1 MEYKIALIK
10 DIDQIIQ
17 MKNEVKQRIVDENLP
32 IWLNNYPLDEMII
45 EDINKKE
52 GRIITIDNK
61 VVAYAVFHHASVEY
75 EKGTFKKDNLQC
87 FGRVMV
93 SNEYIH
99 HHVGTFL
106 ISKMIEEAKTL
117 NVDGMGLLVDSCN
130 IKALNLYKKFN
141 FVKEGENQF
150 PFAYL
155 DIYTLYF

>member
-1 MEYKIALIK
+1 M
-10 DIDQIIQ
+10 
-17 MKNEVKQRIVDENLP
+17 
-32 IWLNNYPLDEMII
+32 
-45 EDINKKE
+45 
-52 GRIITIDNK
+52 
-61 VVAYAVFHHASVEY
+61 
-75 EKGTFKKDNLQC
+75 
-87 FGRVMV
+87 
-93 SNEYIH
+93 
-99 HHVGTFL
+99 